1 MSHKP
6 SLNLIK
12 IPLYISA
19 VLYFLVSIPLI
30 ILFAGLLGRP
40 SHGDDSVVRVVVW
53 CAMIFGVALCI
64 GLGVFIIYFTGKL
77 DQRKKWA
84 WICSIIFGCMYI
96 PSAFFFLGIPI
107 VIGAFSSDVMKWFN
121 ENVNKLPGIL

>member
-12 IPLYISA
+12 VPLYISA
-19 VLYFLVSIPLI
+19 VLYFLVGILVI
-30 ILFAGLLGRP
+30 ILFAALLGRP
-40 SHGDDSVVRVVVW
+40 SHGDDLAVRVVVW
-53 CAMIFGVALCI
+53 CAMVFVVALCI

-84 WICSIIFGCMYI
+84 WICSIVFGCMYI

-107 VIGAFSSDVMKWFN
+107 VIGAFRSDVMKWFC
-121 ENVNKLPGIL
+121 K